1 MLRKIILA
9 CIAVAAIAL
18 AIPTEASARYYGIG
32 GYYGGITAIARLAR
46 PRYYGF
52 YPRYRRYYGYPYSYG
67 YGYSGCWRGPYWR
80 RIWVCG

>member
-9 CIAVAAIAL
+9 SIAVATIAL
-18 AIPTEASARYYGIG
+18 AIPTEASARYYGHR
-32 GYYGGITAIARLAR
+32 GYYGYHGYRAWG